1 MYVPYTIYN
10 SIFGQR
16 GSHHNHSND
25 FSLSAG
31 SLSSAGNPIHQNNT
45 QITFATMA
53 DQLTEEQIAEFKEAF
68 SLFDK
73 DGDGKFNRTES
84 NLIGKSHGYGGA
96 TPSYLGKSHRT
107 LPEDGQTAVGND
119 ANHCP

>member
-1 MYVPYTIYN
+1 
-10 SIFGQR
+10 
-16 GSHHNHSND
+16 
-25 FSLSAG
+25 
-31 SLSSAGNPIHQNNT
+31 
-45 QITFATMA
+45 MA

-73 DGDGKFNRTES
+73 DGDGKLNRTES
-84 NLIGKSHGYGGA
+84 DLIGKPSHGYGGA